1 MSMVF
6 VSNPIVGGLPSV
18 ITRSGDGK
26 VEVISM
32 QPATPVLDT
41 APEPIKQPSPLM
53 QAFTLPDTAYCLLG
67 GSTQPLMSPSMLATP
82 ARSTLAAR
90 SKAKSPHP
98 SISTEPV
105 PTWLS
110 STDTVPPIW
119 SVHG

>member
-1 MSMVF
+1 
-6 VSNPIVGGLPSV
+6 
-18 ITRSGDGK
+18 
-26 VEVISM
+26 M

-41 APEPIKQPSPLM
+41 TPEPIAQPRPLM

-110 STDTVPPIW
+110 STDTVPPIS